1 MTTRAS
7 TLLSASYTRLKSCEW
22 AVKVCEVET
31 RSMSPRRFATDLDD
45 ALAEFLAYR
54 LAHVAELGEPA
65 AVEAAGRAW
74 AHEHAKRAAAPTLVS
89 LDF

>member
-1 MTTRAS
+1 
-7 TLLSASYTRLKSCEW
+7 
-22 AVKVCEVET
+22 
-31 RSMSPRRFATDLDD
+31 MSPRRFATDLDD
-45 ALAEFLAYR
+45 ALADFLAYR